1 MAKVEIRGLDKLQK
15 KLKKNCSLEDVKTV
29 VLKNGMDMQN
39 KTVKNEYLQRVLTG
53 TTKRSIRGETRDGG
67 FTYAEGPSTHYA
79 PYVEFGTRF
88 MDAQPFVRPAFK
100 QQVPIFKSD
109 MKKLVK

>member
-39 KTVKNEYLQRVLTG
+39 KTVKNAVFTKGYSTG

-67 FTYAEGPSTHYA
+67 FTYAKDHLHIMHLMLNLEHVLWMHNLLLGLRLNNKYQYSSQT
-79 PYVEFGTRF
+79 
-88 MDAQPFVRPAFK
+88 
-100 QQVPIFKSD
+100 
-109 MKKLVK
+109 

>member
-39 KTVKNEYLQRVLTG
+39 KTVKKCSIYKRVFNRCNQKKHQR
-53 TTKRSIRGETRDGG
+53 
-67 FTYAEGPSTHYA
+67 
-79 PYVEFGTRF
+79 
-88 MDAQPFVRPAFK
+88 
-100 QQVPIFKSD
+100 
-109 MKKLVK
+109 

>member
-1 MAKVEIRGLDKLQK
+1 MFTKGY
-15 KLKKNCSLEDVKTV
+15 S
-29 VLKNGMDMQN
+29 
-39 KTVKNEYLQRVLTG
+39 TG
-53 TTKRSIRGETRDGG
+53 ATKRSIRGETRDGG
-67 FTYAEGPSTHYA
+67 FTYAEGPTTHYA

>member
-39 KTVKNEYLQRVLTG
+39 KTVKNAVFTKGIQQEQPKEVSEVKHVIADSHMQKDHQHIMHLMLNLEHVLW
-53 TTKRSIRGETRDGG
+53 
-67 FTYAEGPSTHYA
+67 THNLLLGLRLNNKYQ
-79 PYVEFGTRF
+79 YSS
-88 MDAQPFVRPAFK
+88 Q
-100 QQVPIFKSD
+100 I
-109 MKKLVK
+109 

>member
-1 MAKVEIRGLDKLQK
+1 
-15 KLKKNCSLEDVKTV
+15 
-29 VLKNGMDMQN
+29 MQN
-39 KTVKNEYLQRVLTG
+39 KTVKNSSIYKGYSTG

-88 MDAQPFVRPAFK
+88 MDAQPFVQACVLNDK
-100 QQVPIFKSD
+100 YQYSSEDVEKTS
-109 MKKLVK
+109 